1 MFSAQSKTR
10 DHIRA
15 EGDFKKRYYT
25 VERTSK
31 IEISPDEQSEKTGSC
46 RENLVNEIQLTGP

>member
-31 IEISPDEQSEKTGSC
+31 IEISPDEQSEKSC